1 MRRIVTLCAALFV
14 IAAGVHAQTSSE
26 QSEEKLKG
34 SSEGTMACKTE
45 QAMVKLM
52 KADLPNGVTN
62 KTVLSGLV
70 KSGDC
75 LIMPHDWLVLGGKD
89 PSPDQ
94 RGDHASLWTIRTP
107 QGVVHMW
114 GWPLGDD

>member
-1 MRRIVTLCAALFV
+1 MRRIVAACTVFFA
-14 IAAGVHAQTSSE
+14 IAAGVHAQNSPGQSDE
-26 QSEEKLKG
+26 QLKG
-34 SSEGTMACKTE
+34 SSEGTVACKTE

-62 KTVLSGLV
+62 KTVLNGLV
-70 KSGDC
+70 KDGEC
-75 LIMPHDWLVLGGKD
+75 VIMPHDWLVLGGKD
-89 PSPDQ
+89 PSSDQ

-107 QGVVHMW
+107 QGIVHMW

>member
-1 MRRIVTLCAALFV
+1 MRQIVPIFALSFMIV
-14 IAAGVHAQTSSE
+14 ACVHAQALQE
-26 QSEEKLKG
+26 QDGGQLKG
-34 SSEGTMACKTE
+34 SSEGAVACKTE
-45 QAMVKLM
+45 QAMVTLM
-52 KADLPNGVTN
+52 KADLPNGITN
-62 KTVLSGLV
+62 KTVLNGLV

-75 LIMPHDWLVLGGKD
+75 VIMPRDWLVLGGKD

-107 QGVVHMW
+107 QGIIHMW